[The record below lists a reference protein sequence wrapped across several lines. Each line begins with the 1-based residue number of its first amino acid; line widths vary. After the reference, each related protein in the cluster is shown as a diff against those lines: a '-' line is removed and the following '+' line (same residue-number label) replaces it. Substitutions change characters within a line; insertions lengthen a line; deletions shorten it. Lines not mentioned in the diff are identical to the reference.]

1 MCFFYRK
8 KKYIYK
14 PERNDNSKILFFVDS
29 SFLDTQNGVNKSE
42 PEEIWLQLINN
53 NVNIDYVEVINRLL
67 ECNFDPFVSNTPNF
81 LFSCLD
87 TVSKNPDIPF
97 DNLPSRMLLYIDYFQ
112 QLKKLYTKNVC
123 SNFK

>member
-1 MCFFYRK
+1 MTTAK
-8 KKYIYK
+8 AI
-14 PERNDNSKILFFVDS
+14 FFVDS
-29 SFLDTQNGVNKSE
+29 FFLDTQNDVNKSE

-53 NVNIDYVEVINRLL
+53 NVNIDYVEAVNRLL
-67 ECNFDPFVSNTPNF
+67 ECNFDPFVSNTPNL

-97 DNLPSRMLLYIDYFQ
+97 DNLPSRMLLYIVYFQ